1 MININELRRN
11 NIVWENYGGFY
22 RVFGIKDSGKVTISK
37 TESTIKVDFK
47 DFDLFPVELSEEI
60 LLKCPQFEFYERLK
74 HYRFVLDDVWYQ
86 IKVYKDGLYFS
97 FTNLNYD
104 EKNHMPPKKLKH
116 LHRFQNLFAEL
127 TDVEL
132 EINL

>member
-1 MININELRRN
+1 MINIDELRRN

-22 RVFGIKDSGKVTISK
+22 RVFGIKDNGKVTISK

-60 LLKCPQFEFYERLK
+60 LLKCPQTKKDGDAIILMDRF
-74 HYRFVLDDVWYQ
+74 RFVWKPQYKYWYVLTKDYFEYLTKIEFVHELQ
-86 IKVYKDGLYFS
+86 NFVYPLSG
-97 FTNLNYD
+97 T
-104 EKNHMPPKKLKH
+104 
-116 LHRFQNLFAEL
+116 
-127 TDVEL
+127 EL